1 MSNNHLC
8 EFVPDYISLTNFK
21 TGMKDFYE
29 VEEKIKNYLIK
40 MCINYTYDNSICSF
54 NCVQTYDN
62 GDERIDS
69 ITIYWDEKTEEH
81 VIETRRL
88 KGDIFFHCSQTLSF
102 INIYNELKLL
112 FSEVKPLV

>member
-1 MSNNHLC
+1 MSNNPVC
-8 EFVPDYISLTNFK
+8 EFVSEYISFTNFN
-21 TGMKDFYE
+21 TGSSDFYF
-29 VEEKIKNYLIK
+29 IQDTIRNYLNQ
-40 MCINYTYDNSICSF
+40 MRINYTYDDSFCSF
-54 NCVQTYDN
+54 ECVQTYDI
-62 GDERIDS
+62 GDIRIDS

-88 KGDIFFHCSQTLSF
+88 KGDTFFHCSRTLSF